1 MKTWLKT
8 TLITGVLCC
17 AVGAVL
23 TAAGMLTGGKQYVQ
37 AADIN
42 TLRGDARKT
51 DSDSLAVLNKQKIS
65 GVQALDL
72 ALDNLDLKIVP
83 SDDDCCYLSYRI
95 AATGGEAPLT
105 YTVQDGTLHLKE
117 NDAVQPQVHIDVDFL
132 TDFLTLGRLPED
144 DDNAQTVILSVPKSQ
159 LKQLDI
165 RSSYGDISM
174 RGISAARGSIRC
186 ENGGI
191 ELEHCQLSNVKLNND
206 YGDVEMDH
214 CTVDTADISLSN
226 GEFDAESTVFS
237 GKNTLTNDYGD
248 ISMDHCTVDTAAVQL
263 SNGSF
268 DAQET
273 AFSGENSITS
283 SYGDVSVSDTLAN
296 LQALTI
302 QASTAYGEIS
312 VPDGLRAQI
321 RQTTDDDL
329 TDYCHSGTGGS
340 LRVQADNGN
349 IELSDD

>member
-8 TLITGVLCC
+8 ALLSGVLCC
-17 AVGAVL
+17 AVGTVL

-95 AATGGEAPLT
+95 AATDGETPLT
-105 YTVQDGTLHLKE
+105 YTVQNGTLHLKE

-132 TDFLTLGRLPED
+132 TDFLTFGRLPED
-144 DDNAQTVILSVPKSQ
+144 DNDAQTVILSVPKSQ

-174 RGISAARGSIRC
+174 RGISAARGSIHC
-186 ENGGI
+186 DNGDI
-191 ELEHCQLSNVKLNND
+191 SLNNCQLSQLTLNND
-206 YGDVEMDH
+206 YGDIDLER
-214 CTVDTADISLSN
+214 CTL
-226 GEFDAESTVFS
+226 
-237 GKNTLTNDYGD
+237 
-248 ISMDHCTVDTAAVQL
+248 DTAAVQL
-263 SNGSF
+263 SNGGF

-302 QASTAYGEIS
+302 QASTTYGEIS

-321 RQTTDDDL
+321 RQTTDDEL

-340 LRVQADNGN
+340 LRVQADNGD

>member
-8 TLITGVLCC
+8 ALISGVLCC

-23 TAAGMLTGGKQYVQ
+23 TAAGMLTDGKQYVQ

-42 TLRGDARKT
+42 TLRGDARKA
-51 DSDSLAVLNKQKIS
+51 DSDSLAVLDKQKIS
-65 GVQALDL
+65 NVQALDL
-72 ALDNLDLKIVP
+72 ALDTLDLKIVP

-144 DDNAQTVILSVPKSQ
+144 DDTQTVILSVPKSQ
-159 LKQLDI
+159 LKQLRI
-165 RSSYGDISM
+165 RVSYGDISM
-174 RGISAARGSIRC
+174 RGIAAARGSIHC
-186 ENGGI
+186 DNGDI
-191 ELEHCQLSNVKLNND
+191 SLNNCQLSQLTLNND
-206 YGDVEMDH
+206 YGDIDLER
-214 CTVDTADISLSN
+214 CTL
-226 GEFDAESTVFS
+226 
-237 GKNTLTNDYGD
+237 
-248 ISMDHCTVDTAAVQL
+248 DTAAVQL
-263 SNGSF
+263 SNGGF
-268 DAQET
+268 DAQKT

-321 RQTTDDDL
+321 RQTTDDEL

-340 LRVQADNGN
+340 LRVQADDGD

>member
-8 TLITGVLCC
+8 ALISGVLCC

-42 TLRGDARKT
+42 TLRGDARKA
-51 DSDSLAVLNKQKIS
+51 DSDSLAVLDKQKIS
-65 GVQALDL
+65 GVQALDI

-95 AATGGEAPLT
+95 AANKGEAPLT
-105 YTVQDGTLHLKE
+105 YTVQNGTLHLKE

-144 DDNAQTVILSVPKSQ
+144 DDTQTVILSVPKSQ

-174 RGISAARGSIRC
+174 RSISAARGSIRC
-186 ENGGI
+186 DNGDI
-191 ELEHCQLSNVKLNND
+191 SLNNCQLSQFTLN
-206 YGDVEMDH
+206 
-214 CTVDTADISLSN
+214 S
-226 GEFDAESTVFS
+226 
-237 GKNTLTNDYGD
+237 DYGD
-248 ISMDHCTVDTAAVQL
+248 IDLERCALDTAAVQL
-263 SNGSF
+263 SNGGF

-321 RQTTDDDL
+321 RQITDDEL

-340 LRVQADNGN
+340 LRVQADNGD

>member
-8 TLITGVLCC
+8 TLLSGVLCC
-17 AVGAVL
+17 AVGTVL

-95 AATGGEAPLT
+95 AATDGEAPLT
-105 YTVQDGTLHLKE
+105 YTVQNGTLHLKE

-132 TDFLTLGRLPED
+132 TDFLTFGRLPED
-144 DDNAQTVILSVPKSQ
+144 DNDAQTVILSVPKSQ

-186 ENGGI
+186 DNGDI
-191 ELEHCQLSNVKLNND
+191 SLNNCQLSQLTLNND
-206 YGDVEMDH
+206 YGDIDLER
-214 CTVDTADISLSN
+214 CTL
-226 GEFDAESTVFS
+226 
-237 GKNTLTNDYGD
+237 
-248 ISMDHCTVDTAAVQL
+248 DTAAVQL
-263 SNGSF
+263 SNGGF
-268 DAQET
+268 EAQET

-321 RQTTDDDL
+321 RQTTDDEL

-340 LRVQADNGN
+340 LRVQADNGD

>member
-8 TLITGVLCC
+8 ALISGVLCC

-42 TLRGDARKT
+42 TLRGDARKA
-51 DSDSLAVLNKQKIS
+51 DSDSLAVLDKQKIS
-65 GVQALDL
+65 GVQALEL

-95 AATGGEAPLT
+95 AASNGEKPLT

-144 DDNAQTVILSVPKSQ
+144 DDTQTVILSVPKSQ

-186 ENGGI
+186 DNGDI
-191 ELEHCQLSNVKLNND
+191 SLKNCQLSQFTLNND
-206 YGDVEMDH
+206 YGDIDLER
-214 CTVDTADISLSN
+214 CTL
-226 GEFDAESTVFS
+226 
-237 GKNTLTNDYGD
+237 
-248 ISMDHCTVDTAAVQL
+248 DTAAVQL
-263 SNGSF
+263 SNGGF

-312 VPDGLRAQI
+312 VPDELRAQI
-321 RQTTDDDL
+321 RQTTDDEL

-340 LRVQADNGN
+340 LRVQVDNGD

>member
-8 TLITGVLCC
+8 ALLSGVLCC
-17 AVGAVL
+17 AVGTVL

-95 AATGGEAPLT
+95 AATDGETPLT
-105 YTVQDGTLHLKE
+105 YTVQNGTLHLKE

-132 TDFLTLGRLPED
+132 TDFLTFGRLPED
-144 DDNAQTVILSVPKSQ
+144 DNDAQTVILSVPKSQ

-174 RGISAARGSIRC
+174 RGISAARGSIHC
-186 ENGGI
+186 DNGDI
-191 ELEHCQLSNVKLNND
+191 SLNNCQLSQLTLNND
-206 YGDVEMDH
+206 YGDIDLER
-214 CTVDTADISLSN
+214 CTL
-226 GEFDAESTVFS
+226 
-237 GKNTLTNDYGD
+237 
-248 ISMDHCTVDTAAVQL
+248 DTAAVQL
-263 SNGSF
+263 SNGGF

-302 QASTAYGEIS
+302 QASAAYGEIS

-340 LRVQADNGN
+340 LRVQADNGD

>member
-8 TLITGVLCC
+8 ALISGVLCC

-42 TLRGDARKT
+42 TLRGDARKA
-51 DSDSLAVLNKQKIS
+51 DSDSLAVLDKQKIS
-65 GVQALDL
+65 GVQALNL
-72 ALDNLDLKIVP
+72 SLDNLDLKIVP

-95 AATGGEAPLT
+95 AASNGEAPLT
-105 YTVQDGTLHLKE
+105 YTVQNGTLHLKE

-144 DDNAQTVILSVPKSQ
+144 DDTQTVILSVPKSQ

-186 ENGGI
+186 DNGDI
-191 ELEHCQLSNVKLNND
+191 SLKNCQLSQFTLNND
-206 YGDVEMDH
+206 YGDIDLER
-214 CTVDTADISLSN
+214 CTL
-226 GEFDAESTVFS
+226 
-237 GKNTLTNDYGD
+237 
-248 ISMDHCTVDTAAVQL
+248 DTAAVQL
-263 SNGSF
+263 SNGGF

-312 VPDGLRAQI
+312 VPDELRAQI

-340 LRVQADNGN
+340 LRMQADDGD
-349 IELSDD
+349 IEISDD

>member
-8 TLITGVLCC
+8 ALISGVLCC

-23 TAAGMLTGGKQYVQ
+23 AAAGMLTGGKQYVQ

-42 TLRGDARKT
+42 TLRGDARKA
-51 DSDSLAVLNKQKIS
+51 DSDSLAVLDKQKIS

-105 YTVQDGTLHLKE
+105 YTVQNGTLHLKE
-117 NDAVQPQVHIDVDFL
+117 NDTVQPQVHIDVDFL
-132 TDFLTLGRLPED
+132 TDFLTFGRLPED
-144 DDNAQTVILSVPKSQ
+144 DDTQTVILSVPKSQ

-186 ENGGI
+186 DNGDI
-191 ELEHCQLSNVKLNND
+191 SLKNCQLSQFTLNND
-206 YGDVEMDH
+206 YGDIDLER
-214 CTVDTADISLSN
+214 CTL
-226 GEFDAESTVFS
+226 
-237 GKNTLTNDYGD
+237 
-248 ISMDHCTVDTAAVQL
+248 DTAAVQL
-263 SNGSF
+263 SNGGF
-268 DAQET
+268 DAQKT

-321 RQTTDDDL
+321 RQSTDDDL
-329 TDYCHSGTGGS
+329 TAYCHSGTGGS
-340 LRVQADNGN
+340 LRVQVDNGD

>member
-8 TLITGVLCC
+8 ALLSGVLCC
-17 AVGAVL
+17 AVGTVL

-105 YTVQDGTLHLKE
+105 YTVQNGTLHLKE

-132 TDFLTLGRLPED
+132 TDFLTFGRLPED
-144 DDNAQTVILSVPKSQ
+144 DNDAQTVILSVPKSQ

-174 RGISAARGSIRC
+174 RGISAARGSIHC
-186 ENGGI
+186 DNGDI
-191 ELEHCQLSNVKLNND
+191 SLKNCRLSQLTLNND
-206 YGDVEMDH
+206 YGDIDLER
-214 CTVDTADISLSN
+214 CTL
-226 GEFDAESTVFS
+226 
-237 GKNTLTNDYGD
+237 
-248 ISMDHCTVDTAAVQL
+248 DTAAVQL
-263 SNGSF
+263 SNGGF

-283 SYGDVSVSDTLAN
+283 SYGDISVSDTLAN

-302 QASTAYGEIS
+302 QASTTYGEIS

-321 RQTTDDDL
+321 RQTTDDEL

-340 LRVQADNGN
+340 LRVQADNGD

>member
-8 TLITGVLCC
+8 ALLSGVLCC
-17 AVGAVL
+17 AVGTVL

-83 SDDDCCYLSYRI
+83 SDDACCYLSYRI
-95 AATGGEAPLT
+95 AATDGEAPLT
-105 YTVQDGTLHLKE
+105 YTVQNGTLHLKE

-132 TDFLTLGRLPED
+132 TDFLTFGRLPED
-144 DDNAQTVILSVPKSQ
+144 DNDAQTVILSVPKSQ

-186 ENGGI
+186 DNGDI
-191 ELEHCQLSNVKLNND
+191 SLNNCQLSQLTLNND
-206 YGDVEMDH
+206 YGDIDLER
-214 CTVDTADISLSN
+214 CTL
-226 GEFDAESTVFS
+226 
-237 GKNTLTNDYGD
+237 
-248 ISMDHCTVDTAAVQL
+248 DTAAVQL
-263 SNGSF
+263 SNGGF

-302 QASTAYGEIS
+302 QASTTYGEIS

-321 RQTTDDDL
+321 RQTTDDEL

-340 LRVQADNGN
+340 LRVQADNGD

>member
-8 TLITGVLCC
+8 ALISGVLCC

-23 TAAGMLTGGKQYVQ
+23 AAAGMLTGGKQYVQ

-42 TLRGDARKT
+42 TLRGDARKA
-51 DSDSLAVLNKQKIS
+51 DSDSLAVLDKQKIS
-65 GVQALDL
+65 NVQAVDL

-95 AATGGEAPLT
+95 AANKGEAPLT

-144 DDNAQTVILSVPKSQ
+144 DDTQTVILSVPKSQ

-186 ENGGI
+186 DNGDI
-191 ELEHCQLSNVKLNND
+191 SLNNCQLSQFTLNND
-206 YGDVEMDH
+206 YGDIDLER
-214 CTVDTADISLSN
+214 CTL
-226 GEFDAESTVFS
+226 
-237 GKNTLTNDYGD
+237 
-248 ISMDHCTVDTAAVQL
+248 DTAAVQL
-263 SNGSF
+263 SNGGF
-268 DAQET
+268 DAQKT

-312 VPDGLRAQI
+312 VPDELRAQI
-321 RQTTDDDL
+321 RQSTDDDL

-340 LRVQADNGN
+340 LRVQADNGD

>member
-8 TLITGVLCC
+8 ALISGILCC

-42 TLRGDARKT
+42 TLRGDARKA
-51 DSDSLAVLNKQKIS
+51 DSDSLAVLDKQKIS
-65 GVQALDL
+65 NVQALNL
-72 ALDNLDLKIVP
+72 SLDNLDLKIVP

-95 AATGGEAPLT
+95 AANKGEAPLT
-105 YTVQDGTLHLKE
+105 YTVQNGTLHLKE

-132 TDFLTLGRLPED
+132 TDFLTFGRLPED
-144 DDNAQTVILSVPKSQ
+144 DDTQTVILSVPKSQ

-174 RGISAARGSIRC
+174 RGISAASGSIRC
-186 ENGGI
+186 DNGDI
-191 ELEHCQLSNVKLNND
+191 SLKNCQLSQFTLNND
-206 YGDVEMDH
+206 YGDIDLER
-214 CTVDTADISLSN
+214 CAL
-226 GEFDAESTVFS
+226 
-237 GKNTLTNDYGD
+237 
-248 ISMDHCTVDTAAVQL
+248 DTAAVQL
-263 SNGSF
+263 SNGGF

-340 LRVQADNGN
+340 LRVQADNGD

>member
-8 TLITGVLCC
+8 ALISGVLCC
-17 AVGAVL
+17 AVGAVF

-42 TLRGDARKT
+42 TLRGDARKA
-51 DSDSLAVLNKQKIS
+51 DSDSLAVLDKQKIS
-65 GVQALDL
+65 GVQAVDI

-95 AATGGEAPLT
+95 AANKGEAPLT
-105 YTVQDGTLHLKE
+105 YTVQNGTLHLKE

-132 TDFLTLGRLPED
+132 TDFLTFGRLPED
-144 DDNAQTVILSVPKSQ
+144 DDTQTVILSVPKSQ

-174 RGISAARGSIRC
+174 RGISAASGSIRC
-186 ENGGI
+186 DNGDI
-191 ELEHCQLSNVKLNND
+191 SLNNCQLSQFTLNND
-206 YGDVEMDH
+206 YGDIDLER
-214 CTVDTADISLSN
+214 CTL
-226 GEFDAESTVFS
+226 
-237 GKNTLTNDYGD
+237 
-248 ISMDHCTVDTAAVQL
+248 DTAAVQL
-263 SNGSF
+263 SNGGF

-273 AFSGENSITS
+273 AFSGENSIKS
-283 SYGDVSVSDTLAN
+283 SYGDISVSDTLAN

-321 RQTTDDDL
+321 RQTTDDEL

-340 LRVQADNGN
+340 LRVQADNGD

>member
-8 TLITGVLCC
+8 ALLSGVLCC
-17 AVGAVL
+17 AVGTVL

-95 AATGGEAPLT
+95 AATDGEAPLT
-105 YTVQDGTLHLKE
+105 YTVQNGTLHLKE

-132 TDFLTLGRLPED
+132 TDFLTFGRLPED
-144 DDNAQTVILSVPKSQ
+144 DNDAQTVILSVPKSQ

-165 RSSYGDISM
+165 CSSYGDISM

-186 ENGGI
+186 DNGDI
-191 ELEHCQLSNVKLNND
+191 SLNNCQLSQLTLNND
-206 YGDVEMDH
+206 YGDIDLER
-214 CTVDTADISLSN
+214 CTL
-226 GEFDAESTVFS
+226 
-237 GKNTLTNDYGD
+237 
-248 ISMDHCTVDTAAVQL
+248 DTAAVQL
-263 SNGSF
+263 SNGGF

-273 AFSGENSITS
+273 VFSGENSITS

-312 VPDGLRAQI
+312 VPDRLRAQI
-321 RQTTDDDL
+321 RQTTDDEL

-340 LRVQADNGN
+340 LRVQADNGD
-349 IELSDD
+349 IELTD

>member
-8 TLITGVLCC
+8 ALLSGVLCC
-17 AVGAVL
+17 AVGTVL

-95 AATGGEAPLT
+95 AATDGETPLT
-105 YTVQDGTLHLKE
+105 YTVQNGTLHLKE

-132 TDFLTLGRLPED
+132 TDFLTFGRLPED
-144 DDNAQTVILSVPKSQ
+144 DNDAQTVILSVPKSQ

-174 RGISAARGSIRC
+174 RGISAARGSIHC
-186 ENGGI
+186 DNGDI
-191 ELEHCQLSNVKLNND
+191 SLNNCQLSQLTLNND
-206 YGDVEMDH
+206 YGDIDLER
-214 CTVDTADISLSN
+214 CTL
-226 GEFDAESTVFS
+226 
-237 GKNTLTNDYGD
+237 
-248 ISMDHCTVDTAAVQL
+248 DTAAVQL
-263 SNGSF
+263 SNGGF

-321 RQTTDDDL
+321 RQTTDDEL

-340 LRVQADNGN
+340 LRVQADNGD

>member
-8 TLITGVLCC
+8 ALISGVLCC

-37 AADIN
+37 TADIN
-42 TLRGDARKT
+42 TLRGDARKA
-51 DSDSLAVLNKQKIS
+51 DSDSLAVLDKQKIS
-65 GVQALDL
+65 NVQALDL
-72 ALDNLDLKIVP
+72 ALDTLDLKIVP

-144 DDNAQTVILSVPKSQ
+144 DDTQTVILSVPKSQ
-159 LKQLDI
+159 LKQLRI
-165 RSSYGDISM
+165 RVSYGDISM

-186 ENGGI
+186 ENGDI
-191 ELEHCQLSNVKLNND
+191 SLKNCRLSQLTLNND
-206 YGDVEMDH
+206 YGDIDLER
-214 CTVDTADISLSN
+214 CTL
-226 GEFDAESTVFS
+226 
-237 GKNTLTNDYGD
+237 
-248 ISMDHCTVDTAAVQL
+248 DTAAVQL
-263 SNGSF
+263 SNGGF

-321 RQTTDDDL
+321 RQTTDDEL

-340 LRVQADNGN
+340 LRVQADNGD

>member
-8 TLITGVLCC
+8 ALLSGVLCC
-17 AVGAVL
+17 AVGTVL

-95 AATGGEAPLT
+95 AATDGETPLT
-105 YTVQDGTLHLKE
+105 YTVQNGTLHLKE

-132 TDFLTLGRLPED
+132 TDFLTFGRLPED
-144 DDNAQTVILSVPKSQ
+144 DNDAQTVILSVPKSQ

-174 RGISAARGSIRC
+174 RGISVARGSIHC
-186 ENGGI
+186 DNGDI
-191 ELEHCQLSNVKLNND
+191 SLNNCQLSQLTLNND
-206 YGDVEMDH
+206 YGDIDLER
-214 CTVDTADISLSN
+214 CTL
-226 GEFDAESTVFS
+226 
-237 GKNTLTNDYGD
+237 
-248 ISMDHCTVDTAAVQL
+248 DTAAVQL
-263 SNGSF
+263 SNGGF

-340 LRVQADNGN
+340 LRVQADNGD

>member
-8 TLITGVLCC
+8 ALISGVLCC
-17 AVGAVL
+17 VVGTVL

-42 TLRGDARKT
+42 TLRGDARKA
-51 DSDSLAVLNKQKIS
+51 DSDSLAVLDKQKIS
-65 GVQALDL
+65 NVQALDL
-72 ALDNLDLKIVP
+72 ALDTLDLKIVP

-144 DDNAQTVILSVPKSQ
+144 DDTQTVILSVPKSQ
-159 LKQLDI
+159 LKQLRI
-165 RSSYGDISM
+165 RVSYGDISM
-174 RGISAARGSIRC
+174 RGIAAARGSIHCDNGDISLNNCQLSQLTLNNDYGDISMRGIAAARGSIRC
-186 ENGGI
+186 ENGDI
-191 ELEHCQLSNVKLNND
+191 SLKNCRLSQLTLNND
-206 YGDVEMDH
+206 YGDIDLER
-214 CTVDTADISLSN
+214 CTL
-226 GEFDAESTVFS
+226 
-237 GKNTLTNDYGD
+237 
-248 ISMDHCTVDTAAVQL
+248 DTAAVQL
-263 SNGSF
+263 SNGGF

-321 RQTTDDDL
+321 RQTTDDEL

-340 LRVQADNGN
+340 LRVQADNGD

>member
-8 TLITGVLCC
+8 ALLSGVLCC
-17 AVGAVL
+17 AVGTVL
-23 TAAGMLTGGKQYVQ
+23 TAAGMLTGGKQYIQ

-186 ENGGI
+186 DNGDI
-191 ELEHCQLSNVKLNND
+191 SLNNCQLSQLTLNND
-206 YGDVEMDH
+206 YGDIDLER
-214 CTVDTADISLSN
+214 CTL
-226 GEFDAESTVFS
+226 
-237 GKNTLTNDYGD
+237 
-248 ISMDHCTVDTAAVQL
+248 DTAAVQL
-263 SNGSF
+263 SNGGF

-321 RQTTDDDL
+321 RQTTDDEL

-340 LRVQADNGN
+340 LRVQADNGD

>member
-8 TLITGVLCC
+8 ALISGVLCC

-23 TAAGMLTGGKQYVQ
+23 AAAGMLTGGKQYVQ

-95 AATGGEAPLT
+95 AANKGEAPLT
-105 YTVQDGTLHLKE
+105 YTVQNGTLHLKE
-117 NDAVQPQVHIDVDFL
+117 NDAVQPQVHIDVNFL

-144 DDNAQTVILSVPKSQ
+144 DDTQTVILSVPKSQ

-174 RGISAARGSIRC
+174 RGISAASGSIRC
-186 ENGGI
+186 DNGEI
-191 ELEHCQLSNVKLNND
+191 SLKNCQLSQFTLSND
-206 YGDVEMDH
+206 YGDIDLER
-214 CTVDTADISLSN
+214 CTLDTADISLYN
-226 GEFDAESTVFS
+226 GE
-237 GKNTLTNDYGD
+237 
-248 ISMDHCTVDTAAVQL
+248 
-263 SNGSF
+263 F

-273 AFSGENSITS
+273 AFSGENSIIS

-329 TDYCHSGTGGS
+329 TDYCHNGTGGS
-340 LRVQADNGN
+340 LRVQADNGD

>member
-8 TLITGVLCC
+8 ALISGVLCC

-23 TAAGMLTGGKQYVQ
+23 AAAGMLTGGKQYVQ

-42 TLRGDARKT
+42 TLRGDARKA
-51 DSDSLAVLNKQKIS
+51 DSDSLAVLNKQKIPN
-65 GVQALDL
+65 VQAVDI

-95 AATGGEAPLT
+95 AASNGEKPLT

-144 DDNAQTVILSVPKSQ
+144 DDTQTVILSVPKSQ
-159 LKQLDI
+159 LKQLRI
-165 RSSYGDISM
+165 RVSYGDISM

-186 ENGGI
+186 ENGDI
-191 ELEHCQLSNVKLNND
+191 SLKNCQLSQLKLNND
-206 YGDVEMDH
+206 YGDIDLER
-214 CTVDTADISLSN
+214 CTLDTADISLYN
-226 GEFDAESTVFS
+226 GE
-237 GKNTLTNDYGD
+237 
-248 ISMDHCTVDTAAVQL
+248 
-263 SNGSF
+263 F

-283 SYGDVSVSDTLAN
+283 SYGDISVSDTLAN

-312 VPDGLRAQI
+312 VPDELRAQI
-321 RQTTDDDL
+321 RQSTDDDL

-340 LRVQADNGN
+340 LRVQADDGD

>member
-8 TLITGVLCC
+8 ALISGVLCC

-23 TAAGMLTGGKQYVQ
+23 TAAGMLTDGKQYVQ
-37 AADIN
+37 TADIN
-42 TLRGDARKT
+42 TLRGDARKA
-51 DSDSLAVLNKQKIS
+51 DSDSLAVLDKQKIS
-65 GVQALDL
+65 NVQALDL
-72 ALDNLDLKIVP
+72 ALDTLDLKIVP

-144 DDNAQTVILSVPKSQ
+144 DDTQTVILSVPKSQ
-159 LKQLDI
+159 LKQLRI
-165 RSSYGDISM
+165 RVSYGDISM
-174 RGISAARGSIRC
+174 RGIAAARGSIHC
-186 ENGGI
+186 DNGDI
-191 ELEHCQLSNVKLNND
+191 SLNNCQLSQLTLNND
-206 YGDVEMDH
+206 YGNIDLER
-214 CTVDTADISLSN
+214 CTL
-226 GEFDAESTVFS
+226 
-237 GKNTLTNDYGD
+237 
-248 ISMDHCTVDTAAVQL
+248 DTAAVQL
-263 SNGSF
+263 SNGGF

-321 RQTTDDDL
+321 RQTTDDEL

-340 LRVQADNGN
+340 LRVQADNGD

>member
-8 TLITGVLCC
+8 ALISGVLCC

-23 TAAGMLTGGKQYVQ
+23 AAAGMLTGGKQYVQ

-42 TLRGDARKT
+42 TLRGDARKA
-51 DSDSLAVLNKQKIS
+51 DSDSLAVLDKQKIS
-65 GVQALDL
+65 GVQALNL
-72 ALDNLDLKIVP
+72 SLDNLDLKIVP

-105 YTVQDGTLHLKE
+105 YTVQNGTLHLKE

-144 DDNAQTVILSVPKSQ
+144 DDTQTVILSVPKSQ

-186 ENGGI
+186 DNGDI
-191 ELEHCQLSNVKLNND
+191 SLNNCQLSQFTLNND
-206 YGDVEMDH
+206 YGDIDLER
-214 CTVDTADISLSN
+214 CTL
-226 GEFDAESTVFS
+226 
-237 GKNTLTNDYGD
+237 
-248 ISMDHCTVDTAAVQL
+248 DTAAVQL
-263 SNGSF
+263 SNGEF

-312 VPDGLRAQI
+312 VPDELRAQI
-321 RQTTDDDL
+321 RQTTDDEL

-340 LRVQADNGN
+340 LRVQADNGD

>member
-8 TLITGVLCC
+8 ALLSGVLCC
-17 AVGAVL
+17 AVGTVL

-95 AATGGEAPLT
+95 AATDGETPLT
-105 YTVQDGTLHLKE
+105 YTVQNGTLHLKE

-132 TDFLTLGRLPED
+132 TDFLTFGRLPED
-144 DDNAQTVILSVPKSQ
+144 DNDAQTVILSVPKSQ

-165 RSSYGDISM
+165 RSSYDDISM
-174 RGISAARGSIRC
+174 RGISAARGSIHC
-186 ENGGI
+186 DNGDI
-191 ELEHCQLSNVKLNND
+191 SLNNCQLSQLTLNND
-206 YGDVEMDH
+206 YGDIDLER
-214 CTVDTADISLSN
+214 CTL
-226 GEFDAESTVFS
+226 
-237 GKNTLTNDYGD
+237 
-248 ISMDHCTVDTAAVQL
+248 DTAAVQL
-263 SNGSF
+263 SNGGF

-340 LRVQADNGN
+340 LRVQADNGD

>member
-8 TLITGVLCC
+8 ALISGVLCC

-42 TLRGDARKT
+42 TLRGDARKA
-51 DSDSLAVLNKQKIS
+51 DSDSLAVLDKQKIS
-65 GVQALDL
+65 GVQALNL
-72 ALDNLDLKIVP
+72 SLDNLDLKIVP

-95 AATGGEAPLT
+95 AANKGEAPLT

-144 DDNAQTVILSVPKSQ
+144 DDTQTVILSVPKSQ

-186 ENGGI
+186 DNGDI
-191 ELEHCQLSNVKLNND
+191 SLKNCQLSQFTLNND
-206 YGDVEMDH
+206 YGDIDLER
-214 CTVDTADISLSN
+214 CTL
-226 GEFDAESTVFS
+226 
-237 GKNTLTNDYGD
+237 
-248 ISMDHCTVDTAAVQL
+248 DTAAVQL
-263 SNGSF
+263 SNGGF

-283 SYGDVSVSDTLAN
+283 SYGDISVSDTLAN

-312 VPDGLRAQI
+312 VPDELRAQI

-340 LRVQADNGN
+340 LRVQADNGD

>member
-8 TLITGVLCC
+8 ALISGVLCC

-37 AADIN
+37 SADIN
-42 TLRGDARKT
+42 TLRGDARKA
-51 DSDSLAVLNKQKIS
+51 DSDSLAVLDKQKIS
-65 GVQALDL
+65 NVQALDL
-72 ALDNLDLKIVP
+72 ALDTLDLKIVP

-144 DDNAQTVILSVPKSQ
+144 DDTQTVILSVPKSQ
-159 LKQLDI
+159 LKQLRI
-165 RSSYGDISM
+165 RVSYGDISM
-174 RGISAARGSIRC
+174 RGIAAARGSIHCDNGDISLNNCQLSQLTLNNDYGDISMRGIAAARGSIRC
-186 ENGGI
+186 ENGDI
-191 ELEHCQLSNVKLNND
+191 SLKNCRLSQLTLNND
-206 YGDVEMDH
+206 YGDIDLER
-214 CTVDTADISLSN
+214 CTL
-226 GEFDAESTVFS
+226 
-237 GKNTLTNDYGD
+237 
-248 ISMDHCTVDTAAVQL
+248 DTAAVQL
-263 SNGSF
+263 SNGGF

-273 AFSGENSITS
+273 AFFGENSITS

-312 VPDGLRAQI
+312 VPDGLRSQI
-321 RQTTDDDL
+321 RQTTDDEL

-340 LRVQADNGN
+340 LRVQADNGD

>member
-8 TLITGVLCC
+8 ALISGVLCC

-37 AADIN
+37 TADIN
-42 TLRGDARKT
+42 TLRGDARKA
-51 DSDSLAVLNKQKIS
+51 DSDSLAVLDKQKIS
-65 GVQALDL
+65 NVQALDL
-72 ALDNLDLKIVP
+72 ALDTLDLKIVP

-144 DDNAQTVILSVPKSQ
+144 DDTQTVILSVPKSQ
-159 LKQLDI
+159 LKQLRI
-165 RSSYGDISM
+165 RVSYGDISM
-174 RGISAARGSIRC
+174 RGIAAARGSIRC
-186 ENGGI
+186 ENGDI
-191 ELEHCQLSNVKLNND
+191 SLKNCRLSQLTLNND
-206 YGDVEMDH
+206 YGDIDLER
-214 CTVDTADISLSN
+214 CTL
-226 GEFDAESTVFS
+226 
-237 GKNTLTNDYGD
+237 
-248 ISMDHCTVDTAAVQL
+248 DTAAVQL
-263 SNGSF
+263 SNGGF

-321 RQTTDDDL
+321 RQTTDDEL

-340 LRVQADNGN
+340 LRVQADNGD

>member
-8 TLITGVLCC
+8 ALLSGVLCC
-17 AVGAVL
+17 AVGTVL

-51 DSDSLAVLNKQKIS
+51 DSDSLAMLNKQKIS

-95 AATGGEAPLT
+95 AATDGETPLT
-105 YTVQDGTLHLKE
+105 YTVQNGTLHLKE

-132 TDFLTLGRLPED
+132 TDFLTFGRLPED
-144 DDNAQTVILSVPKSQ
+144 DNDAQTVILSVPKSQ

-174 RGISAARGSIRC
+174 RGISAARGSIHC
-186 ENGGI
+186 DNGDI
-191 ELEHCQLSNVKLNND
+191 SLNNCQLSQLTLNND
-206 YGDVEMDH
+206 YGDIDLER
-214 CTVDTADISLSN
+214 CTL
-226 GEFDAESTVFS
+226 
-237 GKNTLTNDYGD
+237 
-248 ISMDHCTVDTAAVQL
+248 DTAAVQL
-263 SNGSF
+263 SNGGF

-340 LRVQADNGN
+340 LRVQADNGD

>member
-83 SDDDCCYLSYRI
+83 SANDSCYLSYRI

-186 ENGGI
+186 DNGDI
-191 ELEHCQLSNVKLNND
+191 SLNNCQLSQLTLNND
-206 YGDVEMDH
+206 YGDIDLER
-214 CTVDTADISLSN
+214 CTL
-226 GEFDAESTVFS
+226 
-237 GKNTLTNDYGD
+237 
-248 ISMDHCTVDTAAVQL
+248 DTAAVQL
-263 SNGSF
+263 SNGGF

-321 RQTTDDDL
+321 RQTTDDEL

-340 LRVQADNGN
+340 LRVQADNGD

>member
-23 TAAGMLTGGKQYVQ
+23 FAAGTVTGGKQYVQ

-83 SDDDCCYLSYRI
+83 SADDSCYLSYRI

-186 ENGGI
+186 ENGDI
-191 ELEHCQLSNVKLNND
+191 SLKNCRLSQLTLNND
-206 YGDVEMDH
+206 YGDIDLER
-214 CTVDTADISLSN
+214 CTL
-226 GEFDAESTVFS
+226 
-237 GKNTLTNDYGD
+237 
-248 ISMDHCTVDTAAVQL
+248 DTAAVQL
-263 SNGSF
+263 SNGGF

-273 AFSGENSITS
+273 AFFGENSITS

-312 VPDGLRAQI
+312 VPDGLRSQI
-321 RQTTDDDL
+321 RQTTDDEL

-340 LRVQADNGN
+340 LRVQADNGD

>member
-8 TLITGVLCC
+8 ALISGVLCC

-42 TLRGDARKT
+42 TLRGDARKA
-51 DSDSLAVLNKQKIS
+51 DSDSLAVLDKQKIS
-65 GVQALDL
+65 NVQALDI

-95 AATGGEAPLT
+95 AANKGEAPLT
-105 YTVQDGTLHLKE
+105 YTVQNGTLHLKE

-144 DDNAQTVILSVPKSQ
+144 DDTQTVILSVPKSQ

-174 RGISAARGSIRC
+174 RGISAASGSIRC
-186 ENGGI
+186 DNGDI
-191 ELEHCQLSNVKLNND
+191 SLKNCQLSQFTLNND
-206 YGDVEMDH
+206 YGDIDLER
-214 CTVDTADISLSN
+214 CAL
-226 GEFDAESTVFS
+226 
-237 GKNTLTNDYGD
+237 
-248 ISMDHCTVDTAAVQL
+248 DTAAVQL
-263 SNGSF
+263 SNGGF

-273 AFSGENSITS
+273 AFSGENSIKS

-340 LRVQADNGN
+340 LRVQADNGD

>member
-8 TLITGVLCC
+8 ALISGVLCC

-42 TLRGDARKT
+42 TLRGDARKA
-51 DSDSLAVLNKQKIS
+51 DSDSLAVLDKQKIS
-65 GVQALDL
+65 GVQALNL
-72 ALDNLDLKIVP
+72 SLDNLDLKIVP

-105 YTVQDGTLHLKE
+105 YTVQNGTLHLKE

-144 DDNAQTVILSVPKSQ
+144 DDTQTVILSVPKSQ

-174 RGISAARGSIRC
+174 RGISAASGSIRC
-186 ENGGI
+186 DNGDI
-191 ELEHCQLSNVKLNND
+191 SLKNCQLSQFTLN
-206 YGDVEMDH
+206 
-214 CTVDTADISLSN
+214 S
-226 GEFDAESTVFS
+226 
-237 GKNTLTNDYGD
+237 DYGD
-248 ISMDHCTVDTAAVQL
+248 IDLERCTLDTAAVQL
-263 SNGSF
+263 SNGGF

-329 TDYCHSGTGGS
+329 TDYSHSGTGGS
-340 LRVQADNGN
+340 LRVQADNGD

>member
-8 TLITGVLCC
+8 ALLSGVLCC
-17 AVGAVL
+17 AVGTVL

-95 AATGGEAPLT
+95 AATDGETPLT
-105 YTVQDGTLHLKE
+105 YTVQNGTLHLKE

-132 TDFLTLGRLPED
+132 TDFLTFGRLPED
-144 DDNAQTVILSVPKSQ
+144 DNDAQTVILSVPKSQ

-174 RGISAARGSIRC
+174 RGISAARGSIHC
-186 ENGGI
+186 DNGDI
-191 ELEHCQLSNVKLNND
+191 SLNNCQLSQLTLNND
-206 YGDVEMDH
+206 YGDIDLER
-214 CTVDTADISLSN
+214 CTL
-226 GEFDAESTVFS
+226 
-237 GKNTLTNDYGD
+237 
-248 ISMDHCTVDTAAVQL
+248 DTAAVQL
-263 SNGSF
+263 SNGGF

-340 LRVQADNGN
+340 LRVQADNGD

>member
-8 TLITGVLCC
+8 TLLSGVLCC
-17 AVGAVL
+17 AVGTVL

-95 AATGGEAPLT
+95 AATDGETPLT
-105 YTVQDGTLHLKE
+105 YTVQNGTLHLKE

-132 TDFLTLGRLPED
+132 TDFLTFGRLPED
-144 DDNAQTVILSVPKSQ
+144 DNDAQTVILSVPKSQ

-174 RGISAARGSIRC
+174 RGISAARGSIHC
-186 ENGGI
+186 DNGDI
-191 ELEHCQLSNVKLNND
+191 SLNNCQLSQLTLNND
-206 YGDVEMDH
+206 YGDIDLER
-214 CTVDTADISLSN
+214 CTL
-226 GEFDAESTVFS
+226 
-237 GKNTLTNDYGD
+237 
-248 ISMDHCTVDTAAVQL
+248 DTAAVQL
-263 SNGSF
+263 SNGGF

-340 LRVQADNGN
+340 LRVQADNGD

>member
-8 TLITGVLCC
+8 ALLSGVLCC
-17 AVGAVL
+17 AVGTVL

-51 DSDSLAVLNKQKIS
+51 DSDSLAVLDKQKIS
-65 GVQALDL
+65 NVQALDL

-83 SDDDCCYLSYRI
+83 SDDACCYLSYRI
-95 AATGGEAPLT
+95 AATDGEAPLT
-105 YTVQDGTLHLKE
+105 YTVQNGTLHLKE

-132 TDFLTLGRLPED
+132 TDFLTFGRLPED
-144 DDNAQTVILSVPKSQ
+144 DNDAQTVILSVPKSQ

-186 ENGGI
+186 DNGDI
-191 ELEHCQLSNVKLNND
+191 SLNNCQLSQLTLNND
-206 YGDVEMDH
+206 YGDIDLER
-214 CTVDTADISLSN
+214 CTL
-226 GEFDAESTVFS
+226 
-237 GKNTLTNDYGD
+237 
-248 ISMDHCTVDTAAVQL
+248 DTAAVQL
-263 SNGSF
+263 SNGGF

-302 QASTAYGEIS
+302 QASTTYGEIS

-321 RQTTDDDL
+321 RQTTDDEL

-340 LRVQADNGN
+340 LRVQADNGD

>member
-8 TLITGVLCC
+8 ALLSGVLCC
-17 AVGAVL
+17 AVGTVL

-95 AATGGEAPLT
+95 AATDGETPLT
-105 YTVQDGTLHLKE
+105 YTVQNGTLHLKE

-144 DDNAQTVILSVPKSQ
+144 DNDAQTVILSVPKSQ

-174 RGISAARGSIRC
+174 RGISAARGSIHC
-186 ENGGI
+186 DNGDI
-191 ELEHCQLSNVKLNND
+191 SLNNCQLSQLTLNND
-206 YGDVEMDH
+206 YGDIDLEL
-214 CTVDTADISLSN
+214 CTL
-226 GEFDAESTVFS
+226 
-237 GKNTLTNDYGD
+237 
-248 ISMDHCTVDTAAVQL
+248 DTAAVQL
-263 SNGSF
+263 SNGGF

-340 LRVQADNGN
+340 LRVQADNGD

>member
-8 TLITGVLCC
+8 ALLSGVLCC
-17 AVGAVL
+17 AVGAVF

-42 TLRGDARKT
+42 TLRGDARKA
-51 DSDSLAVLNKQKIS
+51 DSDSLAVLDKQKIS
-65 GVQALDL
+65 NVQALDL
-72 ALDNLDLKIVP
+72 ALDTLDLKIVP

-144 DDNAQTVILSVPKSQ
+144 DDTQTVILSVPKSQ
-159 LKQLDI
+159 LKQLRIRVSYGDI
-165 RSSYGDISM
+165 SMRGISAARGSIHCDNGDISLNNCQLSQLTLNNDYGDISM

-186 ENGGI
+186 ENGDI
-191 ELEHCQLSNVKLNND
+191 SLKNCRLSQLTLNND
-206 YGDVEMDH
+206 YGDIDLER
-214 CTVDTADISLSN
+214 CTL
-226 GEFDAESTVFS
+226 
-237 GKNTLTNDYGD
+237 
-248 ISMDHCTVDTAAVQL
+248 DTAAVQL

-321 RQTTDDDL
+321 RQTTDDEL

-340 LRVQADNGN
+340 LRVQADNGD

>member
-8 TLITGVLCC
+8 ALLSGVLCC

-23 TAAGMLTGGKQYVQ
+23 TAAGMLTSGKQYVQ

-105 YTVQDGTLHLKE
+105 YTVQNGTLHLKE

-132 TDFLTLGRLPED
+132 TDFLTFGRLPED
-144 DDNAQTVILSVPKSQ
+144 DNDAQTVILSVPKSQ

-174 RGISAARGSIRC
+174 RGISAARGSIHC
-186 ENGGI
+186 DNGDI
-191 ELEHCQLSNVKLNND
+191 SLKNCRLSQLTLNND
-206 YGDVEMDH
+206 YGDIDLER
-214 CTVDTADISLSN
+214 CTL
-226 GEFDAESTVFS
+226 
-237 GKNTLTNDYGD
+237 
-248 ISMDHCTVDTAAVQL
+248 DTAAVQL
-263 SNGSF
+263 SNGGF

-283 SYGDVSVSDTLAN
+283 SYGDISVSDTLAN

-302 QASTAYGEIS
+302 QASTTYGEIS

-321 RQTTDDDL
+321 RQTTDDEL

-340 LRVQADNGN
+340 LRVQADNGD